1 MEGSATIIIAAPA
14 REVLRDGRG
23 TIIGVLERQ
32 RLVGKVLLRD
42 ARGTILGSYDARSDV
57 TRDAS
62 GRLIG
67 QGYLLPML
75 LSR

>member
-1 MEGSATIIIAAPA
+1 MDGSVGIVMAAPS

-32 RLVGKVLLRD
+32 RLARKVLLRD
-42 ARGTILGSYDARSDV
+42 ACGTILGSYDARSDV

-62 GRLIG
+62 GRLVG

-75 LSR
+75 LGR

>member
-1 MEGSATIIIAAPA
+1 MDGPAAIVTAAPA

-32 RLVGKVLLRD
+32 RLARKVLLRD
-42 ARGTILGSYDARSDV
+42 ARGTILGSYDPRSDT

-62 GRLIG
+62 GRLVG